1 MNIRVTLFS
10 FCDIG
15 PCLQFGKLSPG
26 FFPVDGFLLKESHS
40 LRIAVPP
47 HAISASSRILES
59 ITSGTSDPDRE
70 RLRIC
75 LVEKVIFTG
84 CEKRNK
90 NKLLELDLFIS
101 SEDGFT
107 EVEFYCRWIAASSL
121 VPKIWKGDEAFYRDG
136 IAKR

>member
-47 HAISASSRILES
+47 HAISASSRIFTKRALLQVPV
-59 ITSGTSDPDRE
+59 TQT
-70 RLRIC
+70 
-75 LVEKVIFTG
+75 EK
-84 CEKRNK
+84 
-90 NKLLELDLFIS
+90 D
-101 SEDGFT
+101 
-107 EVEFYCRWIAASSL
+107 
-121 VPKIWKGDEAFYRDG
+121 
-136 IAKR
+136 